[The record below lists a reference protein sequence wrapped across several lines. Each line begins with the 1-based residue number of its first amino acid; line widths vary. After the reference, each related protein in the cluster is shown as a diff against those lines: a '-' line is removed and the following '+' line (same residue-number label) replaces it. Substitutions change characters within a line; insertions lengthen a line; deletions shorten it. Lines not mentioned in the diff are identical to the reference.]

1 MRALRNVGTLGEV
14 PGYTGEI
21 INTISLGTPHS
32 PEEWTYL
39 DVEYGTARKEEKRK
53 TTEKMGVVKNDM
65 QRASVT
71 ERTLGMR

>member
-1 MRALRNVGTLGEV
+1 M
-14 PGYTGEI
+14 
-21 INTISLGTPHS
+21 
-32 PEEWTYL
+32 
-39 DVEYGTARKEEKRK
+39 DVEYGTSRKEEKRK